1 MKSFTDSIA
10 FIDEEAER
18 LKTALLYRN
27 SSMAQ
32 VVNVVASAALAY
44 INVNLDAPVFWAVCW
59 WLSMVSV
66 SAARLMLA
74 RQFVRNSPSA
84 FQAPA
89 WRRRFIIVTGLMTT
103 VWAVGAV
110 LFVWNAS
117 DTARLFTGLVLSGM
131 VAGALPLLAPVPLAF
146 RLFAV
151 GITVPMAL
159 ALFLQAQSGL
169 HWAFGGLILVFMA
182 SMLVGA
188 NYLHETLD
196 EATRL
201 GLANARIEQHL
212 QQAKGIAKSALS
224 DRMEAES
231 ILEVSEERHRL
242 TLENLPAGIIRFNRD
257 LTVIYANTRLM
268 QILQT
273 PMERIIGYDLNKLS
287 DANILAIFRQAI
299 AGKRGSY
306 EGEYLASADRPPV
319 WVGLTCIPAEAGQG
333 DRGDCIAVID
343 DISERKQAEGEIQRL
358 AFTDSLTELPNRRLL
373 NDRMRQALAACSRT
387 NDHGALILIDLDH
400 FKTLNDTQGHAVGD
414 LLLRQVATRLVT
426 CVRDGDTVARLGGD
440 EFVIMLK
447 DLDTK
452 LDDAAT
458 QAQVVG
464 EKVINVLS
472 RPYELAGHVYHSTPS
487 LGITLFDGQKNSID
501 DLLKQAD
508 LAMYQAKAGGRST
521 MRFFSSEMQTV
532 MLHRIALEADIRKG
546 LVRREFALYFQPQV
560 DVDSHV
566 VGAEALLRWN
576 HPLDG
581 VVTPSGFIGLAEDT
595 GLIRPLGL
603 WVLEEGCHQ
612 LERWAN
618 DSARSHLTLAINV
631 SAHQFNDARFVDQL
645 LDVLARTGANPNR
658 LKLELTESMLVS
670 NVDEVAA
677 KMFALKARGVGFSLD
692 DFGTGYSSL
701 SYLKRLPLDQ
711 LKIDQGFVR
720 DILVDPNDA
729 AIAKMVLALAKSMG
743 LAVIAEGVE
752 TQAQREY
759 LYRIGCRAYQGYLY
773 GHPMTIADFELSTA
787 SNLAAVRRRRPCCR
801 SDEPAA

>member
-89 WRRRFIIVTGLMTT
+89 WRRRFIIVTGLTTT

-787 SNLAAVRRRRPCCR
+787 SNLAAVEASQALLPI
-801 SDEPAA
+801 

>member
-787 SNLAAVRRRRPCCR
+787 SNLAAVEAPQALL
-801 SDEPAA
+801 PI

>member
-257 LTVIYANTRLM
+257 LTVIYANTRLT
-268 QILQT
+268 QILET

-787 SNLAAVRRRRPCCR
+787 SNLAAVQAPQALL
-801 SDEPAA
+801 PI

>member
-720 DILVDPNDA
+720 DILVDLNDA

-787 SNLAAVRRRRPCCR
+787 SNLAAVQAPQALL
-801 SDEPAA
+801 PI

>member
-1 MKSFTDSIA
+1 
-10 FIDEEAER
+10 
-18 LKTALLYRN
+18 
-27 SSMAQ
+27 
-32 VVNVVASAALAY
+32 
-44 INVNLDAPVFWAVCW
+44 
-59 WLSMVSV
+59 
-66 SAARLMLA
+66 
-74 RQFVRNSPSA
+74 
-84 FQAPA
+84 
-89 WRRRFIIVTGLMTT
+89 
-103 VWAVGAV
+103 
-110 LFVWNAS
+110 
-117 DTARLFTGLVLSGM
+117 
-131 VAGALPLLAPVPLAF
+131 
-146 RLFAV
+146 
-151 GITVPMAL
+151 
-159 ALFLQAQSGL
+159 
-169 HWAFGGLILVFMA
+169 MA

-458 QAQVVG
+458 QAQV
-464 EKVINVLS
+464 
-472 RPYELAGHVYHSTPS
+472 
-487 LGITLFDGQKNSID
+487 
-501 DLLKQAD
+501 
-508 LAMYQAKAGGRST
+508 GG
-521 MRFFSSEMQTV
+521 
-532 MLHRIALEADIRKG
+532 
-546 LVRREFALYFQPQV
+546 
-560 DVDSHV
+560 
-566 VGAEALLRWN
+566 
-576 HPLDG
+576 
-581 VVTPSGFIGLAEDT
+581 
-595 GLIRPLGL
+595 
-603 WVLEEGCHQ
+603 
-612 LERWAN
+612 
-618 DSARSHLTLAINV
+618 
-631 SAHQFNDARFVDQL
+631 
-645 LDVLARTGANPNR
+645 
-658 LKLELTESMLVS
+658 
-670 NVDEVAA
+670 
-677 KMFALKARGVGFSLD
+677 
-692 DFGTGYSSL
+692 
-701 SYLKRLPLDQ
+701 
-711 LKIDQGFVR
+711 
-720 DILVDPNDA
+720 
-729 AIAKMVLALAKSMG
+729 
-743 LAVIAEGVE
+743 
-752 TQAQREY
+752 
-759 LYRIGCRAYQGYLY
+759 
-773 GHPMTIADFELSTA
+773 
-787 SNLAAVRRRRPCCR
+787 
-801 SDEPAA
+801 

>member
-787 SNLAAVRRRRPCCR
+787 SNLAAVEASQALLPI
-801 SDEPAA
+801 

>member
-287 DANILAIFRQAI
+287 DANILTIFRQAI

-787 SNLAAVRRRRPCCR
+787 SNLAAVEASQALLPI
-801 SDEPAA
+801 

>member
-146 RLFAV
+146 RFFAV

-787 SNLAAVRRRRPCCR
+787 SNLAAVEAPQALL
-801 SDEPAA
+801 PI

>member
-787 SNLAAVRRRRPCCR
+787 SNLAAVQAPQALL
-801 SDEPAA
+801 PI

>member
-74 RQFVRNSPSA
+74 RQFARNSPSA

-151 GITVPMAL
+151 GITVPMAMTL
-159 ALFLQAQSGL
+159 LWQAQSGL
-169 HWAFGGLILVFMA
+169 HWAFGGLILVFMV
-182 SMLVGA
+182 SMLIGA

-242 TLENLPAGIIRFNRD
+242 TLENLPVGIIRFNRD

-299 AGKRGSY
+299 TGKRGTY
-306 EGEYLASADRPPV
+306 EGEYFASADRSPV

-333 DRGDCIAVID
+333 DRGDCIAVVD

-373 NDRMRQALAACSRT
+373 NDRMSQALATCART

-447 DLDTK
+447 GLDTK
-452 LDDAAT
+452 LGDAAL

-752 TQAQREY
+752 TQAQRDY

-787 SNLAAVRRRRPCCR
+787 SNLAAVEASQALLPI
-801 SDEPAA
+801 

>member
-752 TQAQREY
+752 TQAQRDY

-787 SNLAAVRRRRPCCR
+787 SNLAAVEASQALLPI
-801 SDEPAA
+801 